1 MNTVQDIVEATL
13 AGDVWWRRDG
23 LVHTAD
29 NGLGRTMSFDG
40 HCLVLG
46 GFPVTLRGRERDA
59 LQMAVEEAEALAE
72 CDIPEGFGDEMMVI
86 LAEPETEWGAAADGF
101 GTTFTARPADTD
113 WVVCVRR
120 MEGLIHFHA
129 RVDGREFTMRR
140 PEGGA
145 ALAVLEAAAA
155 ALR

>member
-1 MNTVQDIVEATL
+1 MSAVQDIIGATL
-13 AGDVWWRRDG
+13 AGDVWWRREG

-40 HCLVLG
+40 RRLVLG
-46 GFPVTLRGRERDA
+46 GSPVTVRGRERHA
-59 LQMAVEEAEALAE
+59 LQMAVEETETLAE
-72 CDIPEGFGDEMMVI
+72 CDMPEGFGNEMLDI
-86 LAEPETEWGAAADGF
+86 LAEPETAWGAASDGF

-113 WVVCVRR
+113 WIVHVRR
-120 MEGLIHFHA
+120 MEGFVHFHA

-145 ALAVLEAAAA
+145 ALAVLKAAAA